1 MQRKEKTAEEMK
13 VLQETNTQKEQ
24 KIQQLEEQNKALSLN
39 IEQLNKTSQTQK
51 VFLSTEKVSKL
62 STFRMPEISVFT
74 IKY

>member
-24 KIQQLEEQNKALSLN
+24 KIQQLKEQNKALSLN

>member
-1 MQRKEKTAEEMK
+1 MK

-24 KIQQLEEQNKALSLN
+24 KIQQLKEQNKALSLN